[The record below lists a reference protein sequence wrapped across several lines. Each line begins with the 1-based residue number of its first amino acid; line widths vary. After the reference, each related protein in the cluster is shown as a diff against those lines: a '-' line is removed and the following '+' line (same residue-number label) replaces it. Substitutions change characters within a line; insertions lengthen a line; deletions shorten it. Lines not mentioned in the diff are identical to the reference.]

1 MLAKTVVAGV
11 MGYPAKKEQPAA
23 MAPLATASFPSIKD
37 KAIFFPNRIFYK
49 ITQTD
54 HQSKHNFEYKNN

>member
-23 MAPLATASFPSIKD
+23 MAPLAIASFPSIKD
-37 KAIFFPNRIFYK
+37 KAIFPPDHIFYK
-49 ITQTD
+49 ITRTEH
-54 HQSKHNFEYKNN
+54 HQKFNHGYD